1 MIIKSLFSGT
11 IFDVSKRQNA
21 VFWAGQLAVIFSTIL
36 GVYLAASAGLKT
48 ALNFHSLISHEK
60 NFYTLSALRSE
71 VDNNNQLLIDF
82 TQNQFVFNENKE
94 MVAHKSARP
103 PALNWFVW
111 LTMSNAT
118 ETLELPVDILKETN
132 RYYLE
137 LTKEIA
143 NYEKRGGMDKL
154 FAAKRLHKLSRET
167 QKTLIARMDQHIAI
181 YQSRFSAHKN
191 LGKY

>member
-1 MIIKSLFSGT
+1 MIIKGMFSGT

-82 TQNQFVFNENKE
+82 TQNQFVFNENNE

-118 ETLELPVDILKETN
+118 ETLELPVDILKDTN

-137 LTKEIA
+137 LTKEIT

-167 QKTLIARMDQHIAI
+167 QKTLIARMDQHIKI
-181 YQSRFSAHKN
+181 YQSRFAAHEN
-191 LGKY
+191 LGEY